1 MKKERVTLLVS
12 RFNCPNPVWKNKSRE
27 EYVQWL
33 HTRLDL
39 FERYTFK
46 SYQNL
51 NTKPDWWILLI
62 DKEKLDDKAWNRL
75 SNLSEENCKLVQFR
89 SNIRKSILED
99 LVDTYGVENF
109 PREVRTTR
117 LDTDDLISK
126 DFFDK
131 INSVVLE
138 KNTSQL
144 LVSFPG
150 GANYDSE
157 TGLFY
162 YSSYPENPFITLCQK
177 NKTPDEFKC
186 VYDQMHTVYYKVA
199 QKNLYVRSLTPM
211 WCSVIHDSN
220 LANHSLRRTN
230 KIAFTS
236 ESYSHSIF
244 GINLT
249 RRNKKMKY
257 KDFLSKIHEQLQP
270 QYYVEI
276 GIRQGVTLALSRGMS
291 IGIDPSFNVNV
302 ETKSFAKLFRCT
314 SDDFFKKYNLRHEL
328 NNKSCQLSFIDGLHL
343 FEYALR
349 DFRNIE
355 IYSEQESVVIFDDV
369 RPRNRKEAERQ
380 PTGGA
385 WTGDIWKIY
394 YCLQKYRPDL
404 KLFPIQTQPTG
415 LLIVTNL
422 DPKNRNLW
430 DSYDE
435 IIDEFLNPEFPEY
448 PSDDYFEQFTM
459 PAEFLQSDIF
469 FHVKMLF
476 DQKFSRMEIEPTQ
489 EYLQQAGK
497 QTNEEVLQR
506 YRDQL
511 KEMMEALAGS
521 HEKYQQAIAELEK
534 VRSHLQACSTKQ
546 SSADRDEQLTN
557 NQAKLELPLPTED
570 TDGNWETF

>member
-199 QKNLYVRSLTPM
+199 QKNLYLRSPTPM
-211 WCSVIHDSN
+211 WCSVIHGNNFRNHN
-220 LANHSLRRTN
+220 LKRTN
-230 KIAFTS
+230 KIALAF
-236 ESYSHSIF
+236 ESHSHSIF
-244 GINLT
+244 GLNLIKHT
-249 RRNKKMKY
+249 KNMNY
-257 KDFLSKIHEQLQP
+257 TEFLSAIHDQLKP

-276 GIRQGVTLALSRGMS
+276 GIRKGVALGLSRGMS
-291 IGIDPSFNVNV
+291 IGIDPNFNVNV
-302 ETKSFAKLFRCT
+302 EIQSFVKLFQCT
-314 SDDFFKKYNLRHEL
+314 SDDFFKKYNLRNEL
-328 NNKSCQLSFIDGLHL
+328 NHHDCQVSFIDGLHL

-349 DFRNIE
+349 DFRNLE
-355 IYSEQESVVIFDDV
+355 VYSEPESIIIFDDV
-369 RPRNRKEAERQ
+369 RPRNKKEAERQ
-380 PTGGA
+380 QTGGA

-394 YCLQKYRPDL
+394 GCLRKYRPDL
-404 KLFPIQTQPTG
+404 KLFLIQTQPTG
-415 LLIVTNL
+415 LLLVTNL

-430 DSYDE
+430 DSYDG
-435 IIDEFLNPEFPEY
+435 IIEEFLDPEFLEY
-448 PSDDYFEQFTM
+448 PSDDYFAEFTM
-459 PAEFLQSDIF
+459 PEDFLKSDSFYQI
-469 FHVKMLF
+469 KMFF
-476 DQKFSRMEIEPTQ
+476 DQKFSDFEVESNRVEPKTTK
-489 EYLQQAGK
+489 ED
-497 QTNEEVLQR
+497 TEEVLQQ

-546 SSADRDEQLTN
+546 SSADRADQLTN
-557 NQAKLELPLPTED
+557 NQAKLELPLRTED